1 VPQRLR
7 RQLSESGAALRAAA
21 ANPDLRRLELALAA
35 LVVGQ
40 WSYTIVVAVYA
51 YHQGGAAA
59 VGLVGLIRMLPAA
72 FAAPLTALLADR
84 HRRQRV
90 LFVAALLEGLGVGVT
105 AAAIVGGQP
114 SLLVYAITAG
124 VQLATTAAVPARA
137 ALIPSIARSPE
148 ELTAANV
155 TATTID
161 SVGAFAGP
169 AVAGVLVGFAGPG
182 KVLVVVAAV
191 FACAILLLGRIRP
204 DERPHVEPGTFDL
217 GELLAGVRALGSDT
231 KLAVL
236 TGLYASQTLV
246 AGALNVL
253 LVVAA
258 LELLDLGDAGVGYLN
273 AAIGIGGTA
282 GAATMFALV
291 GGTRRLAP
299 HFAVGMV
306 LWGLPMVLLALWTQ
320 PVFAFAVLGLLGV
333 GNTLVDVAGVTL
345 LQRAVPDAVLGRVF
359 GVLESLT
366 WGTIAA
372 GSIAAS
378 GLVAAFGGRVALAV
392 AGGLLPLLAVVSWRQ
407 LAALDARPPDPAALE
422 LLGGVPIFA
431 PLPPAVVEALAGAL
445 QLVRFPE
452 GAVVFRRGDRG
463 DSFYVISSGEIEVD
477 AGRPELIVLGRG
489 DFFGEIALLADVPRT
504 ATVRARQA
512 VEAYALAGTAFV
524 AAVTGH
530 SDSADA
536 ADLVIAARLG
546 SAASRGASV

>member
-1 VPQRLR
+1 MPQRLR

-59 VGLVGLIRMLPAA
+59 VGLVGLIRMLPAS

-84 HRRQRV
+84 YRRQRV
-90 LFVAALLEGLGVGVT
+90 LLVAALLEGLGVGVT
-105 AAAIVGGQP
+105 ALAIVGGQP

-182 KVLVVVAAV
+182 KVLGVVAAV
-191 FACAILLLGRIRP
+191 FACAILLLSRIRP
-204 DERPHVEPGTFDL
+204 DERPHVEAGKFDL

-273 AAIGIGGTA
+273 AAIGIGGIA
-282 GAATMFALV
+282 GAAAMFALV

-306 LWGLPMVLLALWTQ
+306 LWGLPMVLLAVWTQ

-345 LQRAVPDAVLGRVF
+345 LQRAVPDVVLGRVF

-366 WGTIAA
+366 WGTIAV

-378 GLVAAFGGRVALAV
+378 GLVAAFGGRVALVV
-392 AGGLLPLLAVVSWRQ
+392 AGGLLPLLAALSWRQ
-407 LAALDARPPDPAALE
+407 LAALDARRPDSAALE
-422 LLGGVPIFA
+422 LLDGVPIFA
-431 PLPPAVVEALAGAL
+431 PLSPAVVEALAGAMRV
-445 QLVRFPE
+445 VRFPE
-452 GAVVFRRGDRG
+452 GAVVFRRGDPG
-463 DSFYVISSGEIEVD
+463 DSFYVISRGEIEVD
-477 AGRPELIVLGRG
+477 AGRPEPIVLGRG
-489 DFFGEIALLADVPRT
+489 DFFGEIALLAEVPRT

-512 VEAYALAGTAFV
+512 VEAYALAGAAFV

-536 ADLVIAARLG
+536 ADLVIATRLG
-546 SAASRGASV
+546 SAASRGASA